1 MLMGKLR
8 EINELNRRNSKKK
21 MVKQKMN
28 DTLGYKGRWKRHA
41 TRYLWHSLK
50 GHIKL
55 KGYVSKEAC
64 GQTKHRVNQCQT
76 Y

>member
-1 MLMGKLR
+1 
-8 EINELNRRNSKKK
+8 

-55 KGYVSKEAC
+55 KGDVSKEAC